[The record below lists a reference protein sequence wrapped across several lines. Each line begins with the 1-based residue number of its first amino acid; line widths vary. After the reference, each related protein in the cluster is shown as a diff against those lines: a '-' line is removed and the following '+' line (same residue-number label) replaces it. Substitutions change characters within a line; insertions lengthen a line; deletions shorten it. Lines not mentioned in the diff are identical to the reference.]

1 MSIIKNE
8 TVIKNIIKINASSK
22 TIFSALTDE
31 KETTCWFPEQILMEP
46 KLGGRVK
53 FELQSYSGISVGTF
67 FVEGKITEFIPN
79 KKLSYLC
86 NQIDDIDFPR
96 TLVTIDLEE
105 IDVNRT
111 KMIYKQT
118 ILKTKRHIRL
128 NNWRSLLQEPLS
140 EKHEDLSDN
149 WNTCAIGE
157 IIQSSRQNLK
167 NIQDL
172 NPESMLLGYDF
183 FMAIKNKRKDI
194 ALDILQKLEN
204 VQTIWK

>member
-1 MSIIKNE
+1 MYITKNE
-8 TVIKNIIKINASSK
+8 TVIKNTIEINASSK
-22 TIFSALTDE
+22 TLFLALTDE
-31 KETTCWFPEQILMEP
+31 KEITCWFPEQVILEP
-46 KLGGRVK
+46 KLCGRVK
-53 FELQSYSGISVGTF
+53 FEIQSYSGKPAGIF

-86 NQIDDIDFPR
+86 NQIDAIDFPQ

-105 IDVNRT
+105 IDANRT
-111 KMIYKQT
+111 KIIYKQT
-118 ILKTKRHIRL
+118 ILKTKRHTRL
-128 NNWRSLLQEPLS
+128 NKWRSLLQEPLS

-183 FMAIKNKRKDI
+183 FMAIKNKRKDV
-194 ALDILQKLEN
+194 ALNILQKLEN